1 MEDHFY
7 FLLQHYGYFGIIIAL
22 TLGIVGLPLPDE
34 LLLTY
39 IGFNVFQG
47 NLSYLFALLSALI
60 GAMIGISISYLLGI
74 KLGAPF
80 LHKFGPVF
88 HLTKKRIDTTTKLF
102 SKFGPYLLFI
112 GYFIPGVRHVTAYLA
127 GINSMSFKKFAIF
140 AYLGA
145 AFWGFTFIT
154 LGLELGGNWQR
165 VEGYG
170 SYHSVYIITFLFIS
184 TLVVI
189 YFYRSKRKKFLYP
202 KKEVTSDDFNR
213 SSNG

>member
-1 MEDHFY
+1 MEEHFY

-34 LLLTY
+34 FLLTY

-47 NLSYLFALLSALI
+47 NLSYLIALLCALL
-60 GAMIGISISYLLGI
+60 GAMIGISISYFLGI

-80 LHKFGPVF
+80 LHKFGPIF
-88 HLTKKRIDTTTKLF
+88 HLTEKRINTTTKLF
-102 SKFGPYLLFI
+102 SKYDPYLLFI

-145 AFWGFTFIT
+145 ALWGGTFIT
-154 LGLELGGNWQR
+154 LGLVLGGNWQR
-165 VEGYG
+165 VETYG
-170 SYHSVYIITFLFIS
+170 SYYSVYIITLLFIA
-184 TLVVI
+184 TMAAI
-189 YFYRSKRKKFLYP
+189 YFYWSKGKKLLCQ